1 MEFGRGLSRDSI
13 RCVTGADAEQGGSAE
28 TRLTTEAEALG
39 VELGV
44 ESTLQLSRVG
54 DVIVISAD
62 TPVFPTELSDSER
75 AVARALIAGSSNAE
89 IARVR
94 GTSVKTVANQLYAMY
109 RKLGVSTREELVA
122 RLVDVDD
129 VATEVDPQRS

>member
-1 MEFGRGLSRDSI
+1 
-13 RCVTGADAEQGGSAE
+13 VTRPDAEQGSSAE
-28 TRLTTEAEALG
+28 TRLTTDCG
-39 VELGV
+39 
-44 ESTLQLSRVG
+44 LQLSQVG

-62 TPVFPTELSDSER
+62 VLALPDLLSESEQ

-89 IARVR
+89 IARAR

-122 RLVDVDD
+122 RLVDGEQVKPLEMDD
-129 VATEVDPQRS
+129 PPRS